1 MFKKFTIYNI
11 LITIIL
17 SIILPCTS
25 VLAEEKDSPA
35 ESSESKVIYITFDDG
50 ISCKITPK
58 ILDTLKKEEVPAT
71 FFLIGET
78 LDDNQDILKR
88 MVDEGHSVGLH
99 TYTHE
104 RNKIYRSKE
113 AFLDEML
120 KTQNKIYEIT
130 SVKTNILRFPFGVN
144 NTSFHINK
152 DWETFLHN
160 KGFMIYD
167 WNVDT
172 ADGANPK
179 SSVSTIYKKAMS
191 DQPHII
197 LLMHCTNLHNNTSAA
212 LPKII
217 KHYKDAGYEF
227 KKIDETTPEMY
238 RIHNKKVINF
248 VY

>member
-1 MFKKFTIYNI
+1 MLKKFTICNI
-11 LITIIL
+11 LMIIIL
-17 SIILPCTS
+17 SIMIPYRPVIADEKTS
-25 VLAEEKDSPA
+25 PS
-35 ESSESKVIYITFDDG
+35 ESAESKVIYITFDDG

-88 MVDEGHSVGLH
+88 MVDEGHSLGLH

-113 AFLDEML
+113 AFLDEMVR
-120 KTQNKIYEIT
+120 TQDKIYEIT

-144 NTSFHINK
+144 NLSFHINK
-152 DWETFLHN
+152 DWESFLHN
-160 KGFMIYD
+160 KGFLIYD

-179 SSVSTIYKKAMS
+179 NSASTIYKKAMS
-191 DQPHII
+191 TEPYII
-197 LLMHCTNLHNNTSAA
+197 LLMHCTSLHNNTSAA

-217 KHYKDAGYEF
+217 KHYKDEGYEF

-238 RIHNKKVINF
+238 KIHNKKVINI
-248 VY
+248 VS